1 MFKDLLKQAQA
12 MQGKLAEA
20 QSRLAE
26 LEVHGA
32 AGGGL
37 VRVTLKGTGALV
49 ALTWEDSLKTP
60 EDKEILA
67 DLIIAAHAEA
77 RKKLED
83 AQETMMRETMG
94 PLGNLPGMPKL

>member
-1 MFKDLLKQAQA
+1 MFKDMLKQAQA

-20 QSRLAE
+20 QNQLAE
-26 LEVHGA
+26 LEIHGA

-49 ALTWEDSLKTP
+49 GLAWEDSLKTP

-67 DLIIAAHAEA
+67 DLIIAAHADA
-77 RKKLED
+77 KKKLEE
-83 AQETMMRETMG
+83 AQADLMRETMG
-94 PLGNLPGMPKL
+94 PLANLPGMPKL

>member
-49 ALTWEDSLKTP
+49 ALT
-60 EDKEILA
+60 
-67 DLIIAAHAEA
+67 
-77 RKKLED
+77 
-83 AQETMMRETMG
+83 
-94 PLGNLPGMPKL
+94 